1 GAIVRAA
8 VGPLCD
14 RWGGAIFTFIGG
26 LGMTAG
32 TVITIFFLSPT
43 SASEFTG
50 FFTGMVIIFFFSGF
64 ANAGTF
70 KQMPMIFSPRQA
82 GGAIG
87 WTAAI
92 GAFGPFLV
100 GMALSVMAPVVFFII
115 CAVWC
120 AFCTWLAWWY
130 YARPHAEVRS

>member
-1 GAIVRAA
+1 
-8 VGPLCD
+8 
-14 RWGGAIFTFIGG
+14 
-26 LGMTAG
+26 MT
-32 TVITIFFLSPT
+32 
-43 SASEFTG
+43 
-50 FFTGMVIIFFFSGF
+50 IIFFFSGF

-70 KQMPMIFSPRQA
+70 KQMPMIFPPRQA

-100 GMALSVMAPVVFFII
+100 GMSLSAMSPYAFFVI

-120 AFCTWLAWWY
+120 AFCTVLAWWY
-130 YARPHAEVRS
+130 YARPNAPMPS

>member
-1 GAIVRAA
+1 
-8 VGPLCD
+8 
-14 RWGGAIFTFIGG
+14 
-26 LGMTAG
+26 
-32 TVITIFFLSPT
+32 
-43 SASEFTG
+43 
-50 FFTGMVIIFFFSGF
+50 
-64 ANAGTF
+64 F
-70 KQMPMIFSPRQA
+70 KQMPMIFPPRQA

-100 GMALSVMAPVVFFII
+100 GISLSVMAPHAFFVI

-130 YARPHAEVRS
+130 YARRNAPMPS